1 MRQMAATRSV
11 QRPIAPSGTR
21 SKDRKGIAAMTI
33 KTAKTS
39 SRGLE
44 LAVVAV
50 GVLMAGGCGVAASV
64 LVSGDGATGRW
75 ALLAAV
81 CVIGMVMALGGL
93 SRLRWVAGLARA
105 LHAFT
110 AGERSPEALI
120 VGGPA
125 ARGLGEAWN
134 EVVEWAGTMQQADRT
149 ERAAEAMTLRSDRP
163 GDDSLTSAVD
173 ALWVG
178 LLLLDESLVVRQ
190 CNGAAGSLLR
200 REKDTLANT
209 PLAEIIDDER
219 VLKAAR
225 SVASGLVRRK
235 CSAEVEL
242 VSDDGGRSVLRC
254 SVRPVRK
261 TDSTS
266 ILMVIEDMTQQHEA
280 DRARSELVAQ
290 AAHELRTPL
299 TNIRL
304 YTEELIE
311 GLGEMTE
318 SERGEALSTVNQETR
333 RLERIVSDMLSMSE
347 IEAGKLSIVQDDV
360 RMEDVLKVLKQD
372 YGAQARE
379 GGLTLE
385 FDLGPKLPVLRGDR
399 DKITLAMH
407 NLVSNALKYTP
418 PGGVVRVSADCEGD
432 RFVFEVSDTG
442 IGVEPE
448 QLERVFE
455 RFYRCRDQRTS
466 HVAGT
471 GLGLSLARD
480 VARLHGGD
488 VIAQSVPDKGSRFV
502 LELPV
507 AA

>member
-1 MRQMAATRSV
+1 MTTRTTKTV
-11 QRPIAPSGTR
+11 RR
-21 SKDRKGIAAMTI
+21 SHDLAIVTLGMFVAGAC
-33 KTAKTS
+33 
-39 SRGLE
+39 GL
-44 LAVVAV
+44 
-50 GVLMAGGCGVAASV
+50 GASV
-64 LVSGDGATGRW
+64 LASGNGPSATEGW
-75 ALLAAV
+75 WPGLAAGCAAGLV
-81 CVIGMVMALGGL
+81 LAAIGIV
-93 SRLRWVAGLARA
+93 RLRWVASLATA
-105 LHAFT
+105 LRAFT

-120 VGGPA
+120 LAGPA
-125 ARGLGEAWN
+125 VSGMGSAWN
-134 EVVEWAGTMQQADRT
+134 DVVAWVGAMQQADRA
-149 ERAAEAMTLRSDRP
+149 ERAVEALALRTDRP
-163 GDDSLTSAVD
+163 GDDSLASAVD

-178 LLLLDESLVVRQ
+178 LLLLDESLVIRQ
-190 CNGAAGSLLR
+190 CNGAAASLLR

-209 PLAEIIDDER
+209 PLADIVDDER
-219 VLKAAR
+219 VMKAAK

-235 CSAEVEL
+235 CSADVEL

-261 TDSTS
+261 TESMS
-266 ILMVIEDMTQQHEA
+266 ILMVIEDVTQQHAA

-311 GLGEMTE
+311 GLADMSET
-318 SERGEALSTVNQETR
+318 ERGEALSTVSQETR

-360 RMEDVLKVLKQD
+360 RLDDVLAVLRQD
-372 YGAQARE
+372 YAAQARE

-407 NLVSNALKYTP
+407 NLVSNAIKYTP
-418 PGGVVRVSADCEGD
+418 PGGVVRVSADCEGE
-432 RFVFEVSDTG
+432 RFVFEVTDTG
-442 IGVEPE
+442 IGVEPD

-488 VIAQSVPDKGSRFV
+488 VLAESVPDKGSRFI
-502 LELPV
+502 LELPT

>member
-1 MRQMAATRSV
+1 MALV
-11 QRPIAPSGTR
+11 VLG
-21 SKDRKGIAAMTI
+21 
-33 KTAKTS
+33 
-39 SRGLE
+39 
-44 LAVVAV
+44 VAV
-50 GVLMAGGCGVAASV
+50 C
-64 LVSGDGATGRW
+64 
-75 ALLAAV
+75 
-81 CVIGMVMALGGL
+81 ALGGAGGVFL
-93 SRLRWVAGLARA
+93 LSMKSGVGAGSAANNWWPVIAGSVALGGALALFGVSRLRWSSGVSNA
-105 LHAFT
+105 LKAFA
-110 AGERSPEALI
+110 AGERSPD
-120 VGGPA
+120 
-125 ARGLGEAWN
+125 GLVVAGRTAGSPSGTWN
-134 EVVEWAGTMQQADRT
+134 EMVAWVGAMQQADRSD
-149 ERAAEAMTLRSDRP
+149 RAAEAMACRVERP
-163 GDDSLTSAVD
+163 GDDSLAAAVD

-178 LLLLDESLVVRQ
+178 LLLLDENLVIRQ

-200 REKDTLANT
+200 REKETLEDSM
-209 PLAEIIDDER
+209 LSDVLDDER
-219 VLKAAR
+219 VLKAAK

-235 CSAEVEL
+235 CTVEVEN
-242 VSDDGGRSVLRC
+242 SSEDGGRSVLRC
-254 SVRPVRK
+254 SVRPLRK
-261 TDSTS
+261 TESSS
-266 ILMVIEDMTQQHEA
+266 ILMVLEDVTQQHEA

-299 TNIRL
+299 TTIRL

-311 GLGEMTE
+311 GFSEMTQAE
-318 SERGEALSTVNQETR
+318 QGEAMNVVSSETR

-360 RMEDVLKVLKQD
+360 RMEDVLDMLRHD
-372 YGAQARE
+372 YAVQARE
-379 GGLTLE
+379 HGLTLE
-385 FDLGPKLPVLRGDR
+385 FDFSPKLPVLRGDR

-418 PGGVVRVSADCEGD
+418 PGGEVRVTAECEGD

-442 IGVEPE
+442 IGVAPE

-455 RFYRCRDQRTS
+455 RFYRCRDERTS

-488 VIAQSVPDKGSRFV
+488 VKLESVPDKGSRFI

>member
-1 MRQMAATRSV
+1 MTPKRSGRV
-11 QRPIAPSGTR
+11 AGVP
-21 SKDRKGIAAMTI
+21 
-33 KTAKTS
+33 
-39 SRGLE
+39 
-44 LAVVAV
+44 AVALVVFGVAV
-50 GVLMAGGCGVAASV
+50 CALGGAGGVFLLSMGPGVEIESAANTWWPVMAASV
-64 LVSGDGATGRW
+64 
-75 ALLAAV
+75 
-81 CVIGMVMALGGL
+81 ALGGGL
-93 SRLRWVAGLARA
+93 ALFGVSRLRWSSGVSHA
-105 LHAFT
+105 LKAFA
-110 AGERSPEALI
+110 AGERSPD
-120 VGGPA
+120 
-125 ARGLGEAWN
+125 GLAVAGRSSGSPSGTWN
-134 EVVEWAGTMQQADRT
+134 ELVAWVGAMQQADRSD
-149 ERAAEAMTLRSDRP
+149 RAAEALACRVERP
-163 GDDSLTSAVD
+163 GDDSLSSAVD

-178 LLLLDESLVVRQ
+178 LLLLDENLMIRQ

-200 REKDTLANT
+200 RDKDTLESALLT
-209 PLAEIIDDER
+209 DVIDDER
-219 VLKAAR
+219 LLKAAK

-235 CSAEVEL
+235 CTVEVEH
-242 VSDDGGRSVLRC
+242 SSEDGGRSVLRC
-254 SVRPVRK
+254 SVRPLRK
-261 TDSTS
+261 TESTS
-266 ILMVIEDMTQQHEA
+266 ILMVLEDVTQQHEA

-299 TNIRL
+299 TTIRL

-311 GLGEMTE
+311 GFSEMTE
-318 SERGEALSTVNQETR
+318 AEQGEAMNVVSSETR

-360 RMEDVLKVLKQD
+360 RMDDVLEMLRHD
-372 YGAQARE
+372 YEVQARE
-379 GGLTLE
+379 QGLTLE
-385 FDLGPKLPVLRGDR
+385 FDFSPKLPVLRGDR

-418 PGGVVRVSADCEGD
+418 PGGEVRVTAECEGE

-442 IGVEPE
+442 IGVSPE

-455 RFYRCRDQRTS
+455 RFYRCRDERTS

-488 VIAQSVPDKGSRFV
+488 VKLESVPDKGSRFM